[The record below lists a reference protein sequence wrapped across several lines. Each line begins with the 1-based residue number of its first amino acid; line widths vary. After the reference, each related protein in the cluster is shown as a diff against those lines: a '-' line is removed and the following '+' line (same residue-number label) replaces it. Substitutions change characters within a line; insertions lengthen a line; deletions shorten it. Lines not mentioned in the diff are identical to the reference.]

1 MINTKRR
8 FKKKHLVIIA
18 QKFPPHSHVGGRR
31 PYFFSKYLTELGYKV
46 SVITGNYPIKENM
59 IWETDLSFL
68 KIIKLDSETLTAKKK
83 DFKNFLY
90 YFLENSR
97 YSILNRIA
105 WKIGELFLPLDF
117 NDRLDFNEY
126 KLSESL
132 GKIDY
137 IIASGAPWSIF
148 EYGTRLKSVSNAK
161 LILDYRDPWCAVN
174 KDVYLE
180 SLNNKGF
187 GSFFIKKKQLSLER
201 KYLELSSAVTTV
213 SSSISLNCKKIL
225 DRNNVHTIYNGF
237 DQLEKTN
244 NNINI
249 LNNYFNITYI
259 GQLRKEQ
266 NIGLLIEALREVL
279 IRRPEL
285 ETKIKINLIGSL
297 ISPSSLIKLITK
309 SSIKSIFNITNFI
322 PKKEALSFLSSAQLL
337 LQLSYKNKKGI
348 VSSKIFQYINSG
360 KPILLVSNNEDIME
374 KIIRETNTGE
384 ICKTPEKIADFIL
397 NSFTKWENNQ
407 TLERK
412 VNKEKLAFY
421 SFKNQVDQLD
431 KIISDL

>member
-1 MINTKRR
+1 MINTERR

-68 KIIKLDSETLTAKKK
+68 KIIKLDSETLTAEEKG
-83 DFKNFLY
+83 FKNFLY
-90 YFLENSR
+90 YFLKNSR
-97 YSILNRIA
+97 HSILNRIS

-126 KLSESL
+126 KLAKEL

-137 IIASGAPWSIF
+137 VIATGGPWSMF
-148 EYGTRLKSVSNAK
+148 EYGVRLKSASNAK
-161 LILDYRDPWCAVN
+161 LILDYRDPWNVVN

-187 GSFFIKKKQLSLER
+187 GSVFIKKKQLSLER
-201 KYLELSSAVTTV
+201 KYLEVSSAVITV

-225 DRNNVHTIYNGF
+225 DRNNIHTIYNGF
-237 DQLEKTN
+237 DQLEKVN
-244 NNINI
+244 NNTNIINK
-249 LNNYFNITYI
+249 YFNVNYI
-259 GQLRKEQ
+259 GHLRKEQ
-266 NIGLLIEALREVL
+266 NVGLLIDSIKEIL
-279 IRRPEL
+279 IRHPEL
-285 ETKIKINLIGSL
+285 EKKIKINLIGGL
-297 ISPSSLIKLITK
+297 ISHSSVIKLITE
-309 SSIKSIFNITNFI
+309 SSIKSIFNITSFV
-322 PKKEALSFLSSAQLL
+322 PKEEALSFLNSAQLL

-348 VSSKIFQYINSG
+348 VSSKIFQYMYSG

-384 ICKTPEKIADFIL
+384 ICKTPDKIADYIL
-397 NSFTKWENNQ
+397 NSYSKWENNQ

>member
-8 FKKKHLVIIA
+8 LKKKHLVIIA

-46 SVITGNYPIKENM
+46 SVITGNYPIKEDM

-68 KIIKLDSETLTAKKK
+68 NIIKLDSETLTAKKK

-97 YSILNRIA
+97 YSILNRIS
-105 WKIGELFLPLDF
+105 WKIGEIFLPLDF
-117 NDRLDFNEY
+117 NDRLDFNEHD
-126 KLSESL
+126 LANRI

-137 IIASGAPWSIF
+137 IIATGGPWSMF
-148 EYGTRLKSVSNAK
+148 EYGVRLKSVSDAK
-161 LILDYRDPWCAVN
+161 LILDYRDPWNAVN

-187 GSFFIKKKQLSLER
+187 GSVVIKKKQLSLER
-201 KYLELSSAVTTV
+201 KYLEVSSAVITV

-225 DRNNVHTIYNGF
+225 GRNNIHTIYNGF
-237 DQLEKTN
+237 DQLEKVN
-244 NNINI
+244 NNTNIINK
-249 LNNYFNITYI
+249 YFNINYI
-259 GQLRKEQ
+259 GHLRKEQ
-266 NIGLLIEALREVL
+266 NVGLLIDAIKEIL
-279 IRRPEL
+279 IRHPEL
-285 ETKIKINLIGSL
+285 ESKIKINLIGGL
-297 ISPSSLIKLITK
+297 ISPISVIKLITE
-309 SSIKSIFNITNFI
+309 SSIKSMFNITSFV
-322 PKKEALSFLSSAQLL
+322 PKEEALSFLNSAQLL
-337 LQLSYKNKKGI
+337 LQLSYKNKKGM

-384 ICKTPEKIADFIL
+384 ICKTQKKIADYIL
-397 NSFTKWENNQ
+397 ECFKKWENNII
-407 TLERK
+407 LERE

-421 SFKNQVDQLD
+421 SFKNQVDLID